1 MKDEQRK
8 RANTTA
14 YIILAIL
21 LAYMSIS
28 FILAIL
34 ASKGDTKVVVQML
47 VCLLCLIV
55 TSAVYFKD
63 KAAKRTTAIIMLCT
77 ALSYMTIATL
87 NSTLGV
93 HIYGDILI
101 FTVIVFL
108 DIRLTK
114 IASGV
119 ILAANIIRV
128 ITTKSLFEFDMW
140 GTQSFIMMFT
150 TVLTIFM
157 TYKVTKLLCTFNDEN
172 MREIMEAATEQEQN
186 HKKMSKVADTVVDNF
201 NLSMGGIDR
210 LDEAISVNNEAM
222 QNISDSMESTVEA
235 VQQQVSMCDEI
246 QKISGATMEDIAQM
260 LDTAEKTKEL
270 VENGARE
277 ITELK
282 IQSENVESTSNSTV
296 ETIVSLT
303 KKVEEVESFVG
314 TILNIASQTN
324 LLALN
329 ASIEAARAGEAGKGF
344 AVVADEIRTLSEQTT
359 DASNKITSIIEDLN
373 NDTVKANKSVDNSVE
388 SVTKQNAMIEELQR
402 EFEDVKAKMIE
413 LSGTITTANQSV
425 NDILNSTSC
434 ITDSTSHI
442 SAVTEE
448 ISATTTESLKNSA
461 DAVESMKDCKV
472 QLQEIFNI
480 AQTLN

>member
-77 ALSYMTIATL
+77 ALSYMTIAAL

-93 HIYGDILI
+93 QIYGDILI

-119 ILAANIIRV
+119 ILVANIIRV

-140 GTQSFIMMFT
+140 GTQSFIMVFT
-150 TVLTIFM
+150 TVLAIFM

-172 MREIMEAATEQEQN
+172 MREIMEAAAEQEQN

-222 QNISDSMESTVEA
+222 QNISDSMESTVEV

-413 LSGTITTANQSV
+413 LSETITTANQSV
-425 NDILNSTSC
+425 NDILHSTASM
-434 ITDSTSHI
+434 TDSTSHI

-461 DAVESMKDCKV
+461 DAVESMKDCKA

>member
-1 MKDEQRK
+1 
-8 RANTTA
+8 
-14 YIILAIL
+14 
-21 LAYMSIS
+21 MSIS

-34 ASKGDTKVVVQML
+34 VSKGDTKVVVQML

-77 ALSYMTIATL
+77 ALSYMTIAAL

-93 HIYGDILI
+93 QIYGDILI

-150 TVLTIFM
+150 TVLVVYM
-157 TYKVTKLLCTFNDEN
+157 TYKITKLLCAFNDEN
-172 MREIMEAATEQEQN
+172 MREIMEAATEQEQY
-186 HKKMSKVADTVVDNF
+186 HKKIHKVAETVVDNL

-210 LDEAISVNNEAM
+210 LDETISVNNEAM
-222 QNISDSMESTVEA
+222 QNISDSMESTVDA

-246 QKISGATMEDIAQM
+246 QRISGATMEDIAQM

-282 IQSENVESTSNSTV
+282 IQSENVESTSNTTV

-303 KKVEEVESFVG
+303 KKVEEVESFV
-314 TILNIASQTN
+314 
-324 LLALN
+324 
-329 ASIEAARAGEAGKGF
+329 K
-344 AVVADEIRTLSEQTT
+344 
-359 DASNKITSIIEDLN
+359 
-373 NDTVKANKSVDNSVE
+373 
-388 SVTKQNAMIEELQR
+388 TKR
-402 EFEDVKAKMIE
+402 R
-413 LSGTITTANQSV
+413 
-425 NDILNSTSC
+425 
-434 ITDSTSHI
+434 
-442 SAVTEE
+442 
-448 ISATTTESLKNSA
+448 
-461 DAVESMKDCKV
+461 
-472 QLQEIFNI
+472 
-480 AQTLN
+480 

>member
-34 ASKGDTKVVVQML
+34 VSKGDTKVVVQML

-77 ALSYMTIATL
+77 ALSYMTIAAL

-93 HIYGDILI
+93 QIYGDILI

-150 TVLTIFM
+150 TVLVVYM
-157 TYKVTKLLCTFNDEN
+157 TYKLTKLLCAFNDEN
-172 MREIMEAATEQEQN
+172 MSEIMEAATEQEQY
-186 HKKMSKVADTVVDNF
+186 HKKIHKVAETVVDNL

-210 LDEAISVNNEAM
+210 LDETISVNNEAM
-222 QNISDSMESTVEA
+222 QNISDSMESTVDA

-246 QKISGATMEDIAQM
+246 QRISGATMEDIAQM

-282 IQSENVESTSNSTV
+282 IQSENVESTSNTTV

-373 NDTVKANKSVDNSVE
+373 ADTVKANKSVDNSVE

-402 EFEDVKAKMIE
+402 EFEDIKAKMIE

>member
-1 MKDEQRK
+1 MKDEQRQ
-8 RANTTA
+8 RANGTA
-14 YIILAIL
+14 YVIMAIL
-21 LAYMSIS
+21 LGYMSIT
-28 FILAIL
+28 FILSIL
-34 ASKGDTKVVVQML
+34 ASRGDVKVVVQTI
-47 VCLLCLIV
+47 VCVICLILA
-55 TSAVYFKD
+55 SAMYFKD
-63 KAAKRTTAIIMLCT
+63 RAAKSTTTIIMLCI
-77 ALSYMTIATL
+77 AVSYVTIAAL

-93 HIYGDILI
+93 HVYGDILI
-101 FTVIVFL
+101 FAVIIFL
-108 DIRLTK
+108 DMSLTK
-114 IASGV
+114 IAGGV
-119 ILAANIIRV
+119 ILVANIIRV
-128 ITTKSLFEFDMW
+128 ITTKSTMDFDTW
-140 GTQSFIMMFT
+140 GTQSFIMMLT
-150 TVLTIFM
+150 TILVVFAA
-157 TYKVTKLLCTFNDEN
+157 YKITKLLCAFNEEN
-172 MREIMEAATEQEQN
+172 MSEIMEAATEQEQD
-186 HKKMSKVADTVVDNF
+186 HKKMRKVADTVVDNF

-222 QNISDSMESTVEA
+222 QNISDSMESTVDA

-270 VENGARE
+270 VETGARE

-282 IQSENVESTSNSTV
+282 IQSENVESTSNTTV

-359 DASNKITSIIEDLN
+359 DASNKITSIIDDLN
-373 NDTVKANKSVDNSVE
+373 TDTAKANKSVDNSVE

-402 EFEDVKAKMIE
+402 EFEDIKVRMME
-413 LSGTITTANQSV
+413 LSEIITTTNQSV
-425 NDILNSTSC
+425 NDILNSTSS

-448 ISATTTESLKNSA
+448 ISATSTESLKNSA
-461 DAVESMKDCKV
+461 DAVESMKNCKA

>member
-8 RANTTA
+8 SANTTA
-14 YIILAIL
+14 YIILTIL
-21 LAYMSIS
+21 LGYMSIS
-28 FILAIL
+28 FILAML
-34 ASKGDTKVVVQML
+34 AGKGGTKVVVQLL

-63 KAAKRTTAIIMLCT
+63 KAAKRTTTIIMLCT
-77 ALSYMTIATL
+77 AISYMTIAAL

-93 HIYGDILI
+93 HIYGDILV
-101 FTVIVFL
+101 FTVIIFL

-114 IASGV
+114 IGSGV
-119 ILAANIIRV
+119 ILVANIIRV
-128 ITTKSLFEFDMW
+128 ITTKSLLEFDMW
-140 GTQSFIMMFT
+140 GTESFIMMFT
-150 TVLTIFM
+150 TVLVIYM
-157 TYKVTKLLCTFNDEN
+157 AYKITRLLCAFNDEN
-172 MREIMEAATEQEQN
+172 MGEIMEAAAEQEQN
-186 HKKMSKVADTVVDNF
+186 HKKMRKVADTVVDNF

-235 VQQQVSMCDEI
+235 VQQQVAMCDEI

-282 IQSENVESTSNSTV
+282 IQSENVESTSNTTV

-303 KKVEEVESFVG
+303 KKVEEVEAFVG

-373 NDTVKANKSVDNSVE
+373 NDTVQANKSVDNSVE

-402 EFEDVKAKMIE
+402 EFEDIKVKMME

-425 NDILNSTSC
+425 NDILNSTSS

-448 ISATTTESLKNSA
+448 ISATSTESLRNSA
-461 DAVESMKDCKV
+461 DAVESMKNCKE

>member
-1 MKDEQRK
+1 MKDQQRQ
-8 RANTTA
+8 RANAAA

-21 LAYMSIS
+21 LGYMSVTL
-28 FILAIL
+28 ILAIL
-34 ASKGDTKVVVQML
+34 ASKGNVNVAIQTI
-47 VCLLCLIV
+47 VCVLCLIAS
-55 TSAVYFKD
+55 TAVYFKD
-63 KAAKRTTAIIMLCT
+63 KAAQTTTTIIMLCT
-77 ALSYMTIATL
+77 AVSYVTIAAL
-87 NSTLGV
+87 NSTIGV
-93 HIYGDILI
+93 HVYGDILLFTIII
-101 FTVIVFL
+101 FL
-108 DIRLTK
+108 NMRLTK
-114 IASGV
+114 IAGGV
-119 ILAANIIRV
+119 IIAANIIRV
-128 ITTKSLFEFDMW
+128 ITTKGRQDFDMW
-140 GTQSFIMMFT
+140 GTQSFIMMLT
-150 TVLTIFM
+150 TFLVVFAV
-157 TYKVTKLLCTFNDEN
+157 YKITKLLCEFNQEN
-172 MREIMEAATEQEQN
+172 MSEIMEAATEQEQD
-186 HKKMSKVADTVVDNF
+186 HKKMRKVAETVVDNF
-201 NLSMGGIDR
+201 NLSMDGIDR

-222 QNISDSMESTVEA
+222 QNISDSMESTVDA

-260 LDTAEKTKEL
+260 LETAEKAKEL

-282 IQSENVESTSNSTV
+282 VQSENVESTSNTTV

-359 DASNKITSIIEDLN
+359 DASNKITNIIDDLN
-373 NDTVKANKSVDNSVE
+373 TDTAKANKSVDNSVE
-388 SVTKQNAMIEELQR
+388 SVTKQNEMIEELQK
-402 EFEDVKAKMIE
+402 EFEDIKVKMME
-413 LSGTITTANQSV
+413 LSETITTTNQSV
-425 NDILNSTSC
+425 NDILNSTSG

-448 ISATTTESLKNSA
+448 ISATSTESLKNSA
-461 DAVESMKDCKV
+461 DAVESMKNCKA